1 MSYGATVAVEARLK
15 ARGLMGP
22 VSGLTIGEVAHRAG
36 LAPSAVRYYESLGLL
51 PTPPRLHGE
60 RRYSDEVFG
69 TLAFIAVAQAA
80 GFTLKEIQVLAA
92 HTNAS
97 GLASAMQVLAE
108 QKLAE
113 VEATLA
119 RAAAMKEWLQVAR
132 TCGCTDPAECSLFL
146 SDSADGRA
154 TLPLVDADGCRR
166 A

>member
-1 MSYGATVAVEARLK
+1 MS
-15 ARGLMGP
+15 P

-36 LAPSAVRYYESLGLL
+36 VAPSAVRYYESLGLL
-51 PTPPRLHGE
+51 PAPPRLHGE

-69 TLAFIAVAQAA
+69 TLAFIAVSQAA
-80 GFTLKEIQVLAA
+80 GFTLKEIRALAA
-92 HTNAS
+92 HTDGS

-119 RAAAMKEWLQVAR
+119 RATAMREWLQVAR
-132 TCGCTDPAECSLFL
+132 TCGCSDPAECNLFL

-154 TLPLVDADGCRR
+154 TLPLVGDDGCRR
-166 A
+166 